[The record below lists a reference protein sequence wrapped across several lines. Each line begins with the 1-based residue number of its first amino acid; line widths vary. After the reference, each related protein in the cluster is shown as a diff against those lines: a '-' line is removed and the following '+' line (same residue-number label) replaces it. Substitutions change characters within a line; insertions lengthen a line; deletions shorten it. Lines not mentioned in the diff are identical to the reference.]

1 MMEPSKH
8 KERTTM
14 EENFSDLRVSDK
26 SDEDDVGLS
35 RFRVN
40 VRRQDTSI
48 EEVYLG
54 MFENA
59 RRLHLYVS
67 M

>member
-1 MMEPSKH
+1 MEPSEH
-8 KERTTM
+8 KERTAM
-14 EENFSDLRVSDK
+14 EENFSDLRSSHK
-26 SDEDDVGLS
+26 SEEDDVGLS

-54 MFENA
+54 MFKNA
-59 RRLHLYVS
+59 KGQVYNYAII
-67 M
+67 